1 MSMPLQFYMQLFGR
15 KEYQIPN
22 NLTCGIIEDGLGLTT
37 SLDSEAGGWW
47 RWCDGAMAPCPVS
60 SVVQPGTA
68 RSGAG
73 GGAAQSPPGAR
84 RQITAN
90 SRDKAAIRADYPAPA
105 AAATVQ
111 EQNTSAVLQFCNK
124 QRSDRAQIHQQASRA
139 LRHNPHSNSI
149 KIKHKYFPFLSCFSI
164 S

>member
-1 MSMPLQFYMQLFGR
+1 MV
-15 KEYQIPN
+15 
-22 NLTCGIIEDGLGLTT
+22 
-37 SLDSEAGGWW
+37 
-47 RWCDGAMAPCPVS
+47 RWCDGPV
-60 SVVQPGTA
+60 PGVESAAA
-68 RSGAG
+68 RHGAESGAG

-90 SRDKAAIRADYPAPA
+90 SRDKAAIRADYPAAA

-111 EQNTSAVLQFCNK
+111 QQNTSAVLQFCNK